1 MYGCIGMGRTLYDAT
16 IRLFDLRR
24 VLGGLLCEHTPLLK
38 GKQVTLAQDR
48 QVLKIHVVASC
59 MYLPACL
66 QTFFLLPCLSLL
78 LALLLFRQLSLVEAS
93 QKFPRLRRH
102 AHGTTVKIERYA
114 HLRASSSN
122 TTALTCLDF
131 CRFFAFTTL

>member
-1 MYGCIGMGRTLYDAT
+1 MGRTLYDAT
-16 IRLFDLRR
+16 VRLFDFRR
-24 VLGGLLCEHTPLLK
+24 VLDSLLCEHTPLLK
-38 GKQVTLAQDR
+38 GKEVTLAQDR
-48 QVLKIHVVASC
+48 QVLKAHIVASC

-93 QKFPRLRRH
+93 QKFPRLRCH
-102 AHGTTVKIERYA
+102 ASCTMMKIEPYA

-122 TTALTCLDF
+122 TTALICLDF